1 MRLFTQSEK
10 LWAEAQK
17 LVPGGMPAHLSP
29 QLLVRGQSPCF
40 IERAAGCRFW
50 DVDGHEYIDYMCAY
64 GPVIL
69 GYNHPKVEA
78 AVAEQKKK
86 GDCFSLP
93 SPLWVELAK
102 RMVDLISSADWVTFG
117 KNGTDVCNLAVRVAR
132 AHTGRKMILMAKGSY
147 HGIGAWCT
155 PNPTG
160 VTEEERIQVLSFP
173 YNDTEALE
181 GLLKQHGPEV
191 AAVIITP
198 FKHETAHDQEMA
210 TEAFISCLNTFTRP
224 EGPVLILDD
233 VRGGFRLDLR
243 GSAEYIGL
251 KPHLSCF
258 SKAMGNGY
266 PISALCG
273 AAELMPAA
281 SKVFFTGS
289 FFAGAEALAA
299 SLATLQEMVDSRSLE
314 HIFRMGEMLKQG
326 LLNQAASL
334 GLKTNY
340 TGPLTIPFMTFEDDQ
355 KFEKSRTFCA
365 RAYQE
370 GVFFH
375 PYHNWFL
382 SAAHKEEDIRE
393 TLAATQKAFEAV
405 REKA

>member
-1 MRLFTQSEK
+1 MRVFTQSEK

-29 QLLVRGQSPCF
+29 RLLVPGQSPCF
-40 IERAAGCRFW
+40 IEKAEGCRFW
-50 DVDGHEYIDYMCAY
+50 DADGNEYIDYLCAY
-64 GPVIL
+64 GPMIL
-69 GYNHPKVEA
+69 GYNHPGVEA

-93 SPLWVELAK
+93 SPLWVELAG
-102 RMVDLISSADWVTFG
+102 RMVDLIASADWVTFG
-117 KNGTDVCNLAVRVAR
+117 KNGSDVCNLAVRVAR
-132 AHTGRKMILMAKGSY
+132 AHTKRKKIVMAKGSY

-155 PNPTG
+155 PNPSG
-160 VTEEERIQVLSFP
+160 VIEEERIQVLTFP
-173 YNDTEALE
+173 YNDAEALE
-181 GLLKQHGPEV
+181 GILKEHGSDV

-198 FKHETAHDQEMA
+198 FKHETARDQEMP
-210 TEAFISCLNTFTRP
+210 TEAFINGLNTFTRL

-233 VRGGFRLDLR
+233 VRGGFRLDMR

-251 KPHLSCF
+251 RPHLSCF

-273 AAELMPAA
+273 AKELMPAA
-281 SKVFFTGS
+281 SSVFFTGS

-299 SLATLQEMVDSRSLE
+299 ALATLKEMIDNNSLE

-326 LLNQAASL
+326 LLEQAASL
-334 GLKTNY
+334 GLKIKY
-340 TGPLTIPFMTFEDDQ
+340 TGPATIPFMAFEGDK
-355 KFEKSRTFCA
+355 KFEKSRRFCA
-365 RAYQE
+365 QAYQE

-375 PYHNWFL
+375 PFHNWFI
-382 SAAHKEEDIRE
+382 SAAHREEDIRE
-393 TLAATQKAFEAV
+393 TLQATQKAFKAV
-405 REKA
+405 KEKA

>member
-1 MRLFTQSEK
+1 MRLFTQSQK

-40 IERAAGCRFW
+40 IERAEGCRFW

-64 GPVIL
+64 GPMIL

-78 AVAEQKKK
+78 AVAAQKKK

-102 RMVDLISSADWVTFG
+102 RMVDLITAADWVTFG

-132 AHTGRKMILMAKGSY
+132 AHTGRSKILMAQGSY

-155 PNPTG
+155 PIITG
-160 VTEEERIQVLSFP
+160 VTEEERLQVLSFP
-173 YNDTEALE
+173 YNDPAALE
-181 GLLKQHGPEV
+181 NLLKQHGPEV

-198 FKHETAHDQEMA
+198 FKHETSHDQEMP
-210 TEAFISCLNTFTRP
+210 TEAFISGLNTLTRP
-224 EGPVLILDD
+224 EGPLLILDD

-273 AAELMPAA
+273 AKELMSSA

-326 LLNQAASL
+326 LLDQAASL
-334 GLKTNY
+334 GLKINY
-340 TGPLTIPFMTFEDDQ
+340 TGPVTIPFMTFEDDK
-355 KFEKSRTFCA
+355 KFEKSRAFCA

-382 SAAHKEEDIRE
+382 SAAHQEEDIRE
-393 TLAATQKAFEAV
+393 TLLATQKAFEAV
-405 REKA
+405 KEKA

>member
-40 IERAAGCRFW
+40 IERAEGCRFW
-50 DVDGHEYIDYMCAY
+50 DVDGHEYIDYLCGY
-64 GPVIL
+64 GPMIL

-93 SPLWVELAK
+93 SPLWVEMAQC
-102 RMVDLISSADWVTFG
+102 MVDLIASADWVTFG
-117 KNGTDVCNLAVRVAR
+117 KNGSDVCNLAVRVAR
-132 AHTGRKMILMAKGSY
+132 AHTGRKKVIMAKGSY

-160 VTEEERIQVLSFP
+160 VTEEEHIQVLSFP
-173 YNDTEALE
+173 YNDAEALE
-181 GLLKQHGPEV
+181 SLLKQHGPEV

-198 FKHETAHDQEMA
+198 FKHETSHDQEMP
-210 TEAFISCLNTFTRP
+210 TEAFIKHINTLTHP

-233 VRGGFRLDLR
+233 VRGGFRLDMR

-251 KPHLSCF
+251 MPHLSCF

-273 AAELMPAA
+273 ATELMSAA

-299 SLATLQEMVDSRSLE
+299 SLATLKEMVADNSLE
-314 HIFRMGEMLKQG
+314 HIFQMGEMLKQG
-326 LLNQAASL
+326 LLDQAASL
-334 GLKTNY
+334 GLKIHY
-340 TGPLTIPFMTFEDDQ
+340 TGPVTIPFMTFEDDK
-355 KFEKSRTFCA
+355 KFEKNRTFCA

-375 PYHNWFL
+375 PYHNWFI
-382 SAAHKEEDIRE
+382 SAAHKKEDIRE
-393 TLAATQKAFEAV
+393 TLQATQKAFKAV
-405 REKA
+405 KEKL